1 MAKGLKLQ
9 LLDPGDQTVKVA
21 FGRPWCCVGK
31 VSVGRLGCLS
41 DMARN
46 FFLHEALSPT
56 PETEIKGDTP
66 LGEKSVPEDLV

>member
-1 MAKGLKLQ
+1 MA
-9 LLDPGDQTVKVA
+9 
-21 FGRPWCCVGK
+21 K

-46 FFLHEALSPT
+46 FFLHVALSPT